1 MFPNDF
7 TYKMYKLKDTK
18 TENIECIFYDT
29 IQFIEEVAK
38 QNGRVY
44 VHCIQ
49 GVSR

>member
-38 QNGRVY
+38 
-44 VHCIQ
+44 
-49 GVSR
+49 